1 MEINKFTKSEFGTL
15 TTITSH
21 QTGVVMFIGKEVA
34 GIWGH
39 SNLTQAIKSAQL
51 SKEEYK
57 VIKLTEYPEFK
68 EQLTNLNLVTSKTPT
83 FTLLTEGGMYKL
95 ALCSNLEKAK
105 PFRDWVASEVLP
117 SIRKHG
123 YYSIA
128 DQTQKILIHTNKDI
142 QKQNSK
148 DINSKNWIE
157 GGLKSVIEY
166 NRRSCLLHTG
176 KSTKQ
181 IKEMGKNAGLKSVQR
196 SSAKEVLRNTKPEL
210 ACAMSFT
217 DDLVKSGF
225 DLNTVSELAKKCA
238 IPLFKGM
245 IEIGAEPKEL
255 K

>member
-1 MEINKFTKSEFGTL
+1 MDINKFKKDEFGTL
-15 TTITSH
+15 TTITSDK
-21 QTGVVMFIGKEVA
+21 TGVVMFVGKEIA
-34 GIWGH
+34 DMWGH
-39 SNLTQAIKSAQL
+39 TNLTQAISRLCTKDEFN
-51 SKEEYK
+51 K
-57 VIKLTEYPEFK
+57 IKLANYPDFK
-68 EQLTNLNLVTSKTPT
+68 ELLLLNNLLSSPNASTITMISESAL
-83 FTLLTEGGMYKL
+83 YKL
-95 ALCSNLEKAK
+95 VLSSNLDKAK
-105 PFRDWVASEVLP
+105 PFRDWVSSEVLP

-128 DQTQKILIHTNKDI
+128 DQTQKILIHTNKSI

-176 KSTKQ
+176 KSTKE
-181 IKEMGKNAGLKSVQR
+181 IKELGKNVGLKSAQR
-196 SSAKEVLRNTKPEL
+196 SSAKEVLRNTDPEL

-217 DDLVKSGF
+217 DDLVKNGF
-225 DLNTVSELAKKCA
+225 DLNTVSELSMKCA
-238 IPLFKGM
+238 VPLFKGM